1 MLAKNRPVLGLNLE
15 SKDMERSSLPPTNP
29 ETINPAPVKQEGLYV
44 KVAREAELLLHGT
57 AIGIVNHGVDSLKEN
72 PLTFAAAVGTGVAMS
87 AAMKGPSVIR
97 TPALILGTVMT
108 GKFLVDGAAAV
119 SECIPAVAETWKSD
133 IQFEEKKQTVARN
146 MGPLAF
152 DVVFAAVA
160 GKLTAQ
166 GLRLG
171 SRIMNDTAMNLES
184 FGFGRTLAY
193 QHPRGA
199 SSVIGS
205 LVDKPNSAGSIFM
218 SERDFLR
225 PRIRSE
231 IETYWGRRFKGDS
244 RGSELKEIDD
254 VFTKEILL
262 QMFREAGQGSKVDGA
277 RKFLKEVYEI
287 KPSLTYRLNEPKPR
301 ALHLLNESDSLTREE
316 SIAFAHQIVSE
327 ENLAY
332 FRSLRN
338 IPRART
344 SKESEAM
351 ARKSIAEEVPR
362 YRKLYKRGFERMA
375 LREVKESERDG
386 IAKIMA
392 KPAANSQSEPDGKSP
407 TTVAK
412 PAAKSQ
418 PEPQRRRWTNG
429 PLQLAEI
436 QEWLAGIRKLK

>member
-1 MLAKNRPVLGLNLE
+1 
-15 SKDMERSSLPPTNP
+15 MERSSLPPTNP

>member
-1 MLAKNRPVLGLNLE
+1 
-15 SKDMERSSLPPTNP
+15 MERSSLLPSNP
-29 ETINPAPVKQEGLYV
+29 ETINPDPVKQEGLYV
-44 KVAREAELLLHGT
+44 KVSREAELLLHGT
-57 AIGIVNHGVDSLKEN
+57 AIGIVNHGVDSLTEH
-72 PLTFAAAVGTGVAMS
+72 PLTFAAAVGTGVALS

-119 SECIPAVAETWKSD
+119 SECIPAVSETWKSD
-133 IQFEEKKQTVARN
+133 SQFEKNKQTVARN
-146 MGPLAF
+146 IGPLAF
-152 DVVFAAVA
+152 DVVFASAA
-160 GKLTAQ
+160 GKLTAE

-171 SRIMNDTAMNLES
+171 SRIMNDTVLNVEQ

-205 LVDKPNSAGSIFM
+205 LADKPNSAGSIFM

-244 RGSELKEIDD
+244 RAPELREIDD

-262 QMFREAGQGSKVDGA
+262 QMFKEAGHGSKVDGA
-277 RKFLKEVYEI
+277 RKFLKEVDEI
-287 KPSLTYRLNEPKPR
+287 KPSLTSRLNEPKPR
-301 ALHLLNESDSLTREE
+301 ALHLLNESDSLTRQE
-316 SIAFAHQIVSE
+316 SIAFARQIVSE

-344 SKESEAM
+344 PKESEAM
-351 ARKSIAEEVPR
+351 ARKAIGEEIARNREF
-362 YRKLYKRGFERMA
+362 YMRGIERRA

-392 KPAANSQSEPDGKSP
+392 NSAAKSQSQPDGKP
-407 TTVAK
+407 LTVVAK

-418 PEPQRRRWTNG
+418 SEAQRKRRTNG
-429 PLQLAEI
+429 PLELADV
-436 QEWLAGIRKLK
+436 QELLARIRRLK